1 MSLLRESEQGIELG
15 QIRQVHDD
23 RRRGRKFRTRLRQ
36 REHRLDGE
44 LVIARQQHTQCII
57 DGDLAGVRRVMQ
69 DLQIVLGARGVRRGL
84 RRTGRKRCGTAS
96 SGTGRRD
103 RRSWRT
109 HRLAH
114 QRIDDMPIVHRVLVA
129 TDQAR
134 QRIDVP
140 IGVPDLNAIGE
151 QLGFHLFTDEAAV
164 HRVRVAMDVDQAAG
178 IDPASHLQTRRQAIV
193 GQVAQC
199 LPFLG
204 EAILS
209 ASVPRQ
215 DQLLQEVR
223 VLLAAGEVATAAE

>member
-1 MSLLRESEQGIELG
+1 
-15 QIRQVHDD
+15 
-23 RRRGRKFRTRLRQ
+23 
-36 REHRLDGE
+36 
-44 LVIARQQHTQCII
+44 
-57 DGDLAGVRRVMQ
+57 MQ
-69 DLQIVLGARGVRRGL
+69 DLQIVLGAAAFVAAFAEPVVSDAEPRRREQVVAIGVVGER
-84 RRTGRKRCGTAS
+84 A
-96 SGTGRRD
+96 
-103 RRSWRT
+103 
-109 HRLAH
+109 RLAH